1 MRASYDPNVSAEELK
16 RMIGESDRKKRSLN
30 PESAEADRRQGAG
43 AARSARGSIE
53 VRGSGISTNP
63 LDVTT
68 PTNQA
73 ASSSNAAGRRPKKL
87 EGTFEE
93 ANEGCGA

>member
-30 PESAEADRRQGAG
+30 PESAEADRRPG